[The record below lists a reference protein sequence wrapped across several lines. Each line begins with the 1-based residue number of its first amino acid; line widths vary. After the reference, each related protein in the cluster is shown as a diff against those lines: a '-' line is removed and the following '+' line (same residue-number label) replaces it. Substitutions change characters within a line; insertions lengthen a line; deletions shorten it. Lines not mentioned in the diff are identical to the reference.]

1 MRLMKCC
8 STGAGSESPAR
19 VYAEKM
25 RLDAILTVVKPV
37 TLLLE
42 GLWPQL
48 SLPEGSW
55 F

>member
-1 MRLMKCC
+1 MCLMKCC

-37 TLLLE
+37 YLTVGGALA
-42 GLWPQL
+42 
-48 SLPEGSW
+48 SV
-55 F
+55 FTA